1 MTERREMSMKLTWL
15 IGILILLAVGCGS
28 GESVAPASV
37 PTPIPGSDIA
47 KLEQLVTRLF
57 TQRSTIAPDDEGAPQ
72 ILVGKMPPNFGVLI
86 PDGAYILGS
95 VLQSDD
101 SFQAIV
107 DLPFELPE
115 GEAVFT
121 AALAEAGWREQRRPD
136 QPGFTTRRSVPLVYC
151 SSGDTLLYVSL
162 SESPVENFTEARIRA
177 AKFDNVPRSVCPED
191 VAHEVLSSSET
202 PELPSLS
209 SPDGVI
215 ASGSRST
222 AARAMGLDGSASASL
237 TVTLKTDLSAADLE
251 EHYREQLEA
260 LDWELLEQGAAGP
273 VASSVWRVTTEGGE
287 ERRGLLWVVEGPAED
302 QRTASIEVWRPG
314 K

>member
-1 MTERREMSMKLTWL
+1 MTERREMSMRLTWL
-15 IGILILLAVGCGS
+15 IGVTIMLAVGCAS
-28 GESVAPASV
+28 GESAAPASV

-57 TQRSTIAPDDEGAPQ
+57 TQRSTIAPDDEGAPK

-136 QPGFTTRRSVPLVYC
+136 QPGFNTSRSVPLVYC

-177 AKFDNVPRSVCPED
+177 TKFDNVPRVCQED
-191 VAHEVLSSSET
+191 GAPEVLSSSET

-215 ASGSRST
+215 ASGSRSS
-222 AARAMGLDGSASASL
+222 AARAMGFDGSASASL
-237 TVTLKTDLSAADLE
+237 AVTLNTDLSAADLE

-273 VASSVWRVTTEGGE
+273 VVASTWRFTAEGGE
-287 ERRGLLWVVEGPAED
+287 FRRGLLWVVEGPEVD
-302 QRTASIEVWRPG
+302 QRTAFIEVWRPG

>member
-1 MTERREMSMKLTWL
+1 MRLTWL
-15 IGILILLAVGCGS
+15 IAILMLLAVGCAS

-57 TQRSTIAPDDEGAPQ
+57 TQPSTIAPDDEGEPQ
-72 ILVGKMPPNFGVLI
+72 ILVGKMPPNFGVRI

-95 VLQSDD
+95 VLQNDD

-107 DLPFELPE
+107 DLPFDRSE
-115 GEAVFT
+115 GEAFFT

-136 QPGFTTRRSVPLVYC
+136 QPGFNTSRSVRLVYC
-151 SSGDTLLYVSL
+151 SSGDTLLYIFL
-162 SESPVENFTEARIRA
+162 SESPVENFTEARIQA
-177 AKFDNVPRSVCPED
+177 TKFDNVPRSVCQED
-191 VAHEVLSSSET
+191 AATEVSPFGES
-202 PELPSLS
+202 PDLPSLS
-209 SPDGVI
+209 SPAGI
-215 ASGSRST
+215 ISSRTRNSASST
-222 AARAMGLDGSASASL
+222 FVGASAGGASASAGMG
-237 TVTLKTDLSAADLE
+237 VTFATDLSAADLE

-273 VASSVWRVTTEGGE
+273 VVASTWRFTTEEGE
-287 ERRGLLWVVEGPAED
+287 GRRGLLWVVEGPGVD
-302 QRTASIEVWRPG
+302 QRTAFIEVTRPV

>member
-1 MTERREMSMKLTWL
+1 MRLIWL
-15 IGILILLAVGCGS
+15 IGILILLAIGCAS
-28 GESVAPASV
+28 GESAAPASV

-47 KLEQLVTRLF
+47 RLEQLVTRLY
-57 TQRSTIAPDDEGAPQ
+57 TQPPGVSPKLGGAPQ
-72 ILVGKMPPNFGVLI
+72 ILVGKMPPNFGVRI

-136 QPGFTTRRSVPLVYC
+136 QPGFNTSRSVPLVYC
-151 SSGDTLLYVSL
+151 SNGDTFLYITL
-162 SESPVENFTEARIRA
+162 SESPVENFTEARIQA
-177 AKFDNVPRSVCPED
+177 TKFDNVPRVCQED
-191 VAHEVLSSSET
+191 AAPEVLSSSET

-209 SPDGVI
+209 SPEGVI
-215 ASGSRST
+215 ASGSRSS
-222 AARAMGLDGSASASL
+222 AARAMGFDGSASASL
-237 TVTLKTDLSAADLE
+237 TVTLKTNLSAVFLE
-251 EHYREQLEA
+251 EHYRRQLED

-273 VASSVWRVTTEGGE
+273 VAASNWRFTTEGGE
-287 ERRGLLWVVEGPAED
+287 ERRGLLWVVEGPGED